1 MKVLKWVL
9 LLGGIVIFCFGIFSF
24 FQPQKT
30 PINQPLAMMGLALI
44 GVVASLAIKNK
55 P

>member
-9 LLGGIVIFCFGIFSF
+9 LLGGIVVFCFGIYFF

-30 PINQPLAMMGLALI
+30 PLNQLFGMIGLALV
-44 GVVASLAIKNK
+44 GVVTGLAIKNK

>member
-9 LLGGIVIFCFGIFSF
+9 LLGGIVIFCFGIHFF
-24 FQPQKT
+24 FQAQKT
-30 PINQPLAMMGLALI
+30 PVSQLFGMMGLALV
-44 GVVASLAIKNK
+44 GVVAGLAIKNK

>member
-9 LLGGIVIFCFGIFSF
+9 LLGGIVIFCLGLSSF

-30 PINQPLAMMGLALI
+30 PVSQLLGMMGLALV
-44 GVVASLAIKNK
+44 GVVAGLAIKNK